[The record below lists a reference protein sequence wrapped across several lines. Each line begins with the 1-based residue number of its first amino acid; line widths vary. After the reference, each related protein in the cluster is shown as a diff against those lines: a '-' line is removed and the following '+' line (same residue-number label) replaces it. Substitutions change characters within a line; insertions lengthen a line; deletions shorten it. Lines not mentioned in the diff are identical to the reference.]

1 MKVKL
6 YIIVGICSWFA
17 WAAAFTALDTW
28 MQNPITDYYETEV
41 AVSVSPHGLR
51 KLIDKQDKS
60 FVLVDLRSEQEYDNG
75 HIVGAVN
82 IPAYKDPDTSAY
94 DDTTRIIGDFKK
106 LTEFYAD
113 RSIIVYCYSMAC
125 MTGRKI
131 GKMLAD
137 KGIYVQHLGIGRN
150 ERKYHW
156 NLRNHEHER
165 TQTSSADYISTGTG
179 DMSRIL
185 TWSTSCP
192 IDNEFW
198 C

>member
-1 MKVKL
+1 MKRRINL
-6 YIIVGICSWFA
+6 IISLCAWFL
-17 WAAAFTALDTW
+17 WAATFVTINTW
-28 MQNPITDYYETEV
+28 LSNPIAEFYAIET
-41 AVSVSPHGLR
+41 AVQVSPHGLR

-60 FVLVDLRSEQEYDNG
+60 FVLVDLRSEQEYMSW
-75 HIVGAVN
+75 HIVWAVN

-131 GKMLAD
+131 GKMLAAE
-137 KGIYVQHLGIGRN
+137 GIYVQHLGIGRN
-150 ERKYHW
+150 EWKYHW

>member
-1 MKVKL
+1 
-6 YIIVGICSWFA
+6 
-17 WAAAFTALDTW
+17 

-185 TWSTSCP
+185 T
-192 IDNEFW
+192 
-198 C
+198 